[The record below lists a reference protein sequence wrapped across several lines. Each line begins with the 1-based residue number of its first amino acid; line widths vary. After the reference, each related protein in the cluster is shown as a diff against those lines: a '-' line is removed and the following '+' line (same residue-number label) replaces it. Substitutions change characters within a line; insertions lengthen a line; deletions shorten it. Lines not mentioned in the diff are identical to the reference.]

1 MHSELP
7 AERWVMDRERCRSG
21 RSGRTR
27 NAVYGQLY
35 RGFESL
41 SLRKRPEGRVGCK
54 HSFATFFIFGAGRIY
69 PERSENESWAY
80 GAQAKIRSSQGRLRS
95 DGGKDGRHAVTR
107 SRARSAEEWKR
118 GEMLYGNTAFLSLQ
132 RGKVVR
138 MGCRDRMA
146 DTFFVSGHL
155 YPPAGSG
162 RGVFCE
168 ADPQSLIFQ
177 TIKFEKP
184 QTLLAAFQLP
194 G

>member
-107 SRARSAEEWKR
+107 SPARSAEEWKR
-118 GEMLYGNTAFLSLQ
+118 GEMLYGSTAFLCLQ

-138 MGCRDRMA
+138 MDCGDREWLIRFLFRDICNLRP
-146 DTFFVSGHL
+146 D
-155 YPPAGSG
+155 
-162 RGVFCE
+162 RGKWR
-168 ADPQSLIFQ
+168 A
-177 TIKFEKP
+177 KF
-184 QTLLAAFQLP
+184 LP
-194 G
+194 HSSPSSNGTQKGFKGVYISFKIIC